1 MMSNKEDYNQ
11 YTRTQKKS
19 IKSLKSYKEKL
30 LDDLKLLAGET
41 AVKNPLSNS
50 SGTSLPNLNP
60 PGISSSNLNP
70 PETKLPNLIPLPT
83 INNFQHENLVEENSM
98 LKLEIESLKNRNIKL
113 QTENN
118 TLLRERE
125 NLKSEQANI
134 SILES
139 EIIDLREMITMLA
152 QEKEVIEKS
161 ILQTPPKV
169 VSENH
174 IELEEHIIVTEEVD
188 PKEITPSQEELKKS
202 RKKSKKPKKKKLSK
216 EEIKAIQEKH
226 EAMAPVRRRCPTC
239 LNLNKKFIRE
249 MQDKS
254 NILMQ
259 NPMIYGKKFR
269 CGICSTEWK

>member
-1 MMSNKEDYNQ
+1 MSNKEDYNQ

-50 SGTSLPNLNP
+50 SGTRLPNLNP

-83 INNFQHENLVEENSM
+83 INNFQLENLVEENSM

-134 SILES
+134 SILEN
-139 EIIDLREMITMLA
+139 EIIDLRKMITMLA
-152 QEKEVIEKS
+152 QEKEVIEKL

-174 IELEEHIIVTEEVD
+174 IELEEPVIVTEEVD

-216 EEIKAIQEKH
+216 EEIKAIQKKH
-226 EAMAPVRRRCPTC
+226 EAMVPVRRRCPTC

-259 NPMIYGKKFR
+259 NPMIYGKKYR

>member
-1 MMSNKEDYNQ
+1 MSNKEDYNQ

-19 IKSLKSYKEKL
+19 IKRLKSYKEKL

-41 AVKNPLSNS
+41 GVKNPLSNS
-50 SGTSLPNLNP
+50 SGTRLPNLNP
-60 PGISSSNLNP
+60 PGISLSNLNP

-83 INNFQHENLVEENSM
+83 INNFQLENLVEENSM

-174 IELEEHIIVTEEVD
+174 IELEEPVIVTEEVD

-226 EAMAPVRRRCPTC
+226 ETMAPVRRRCPTC

-259 NPMIYGKKFR
+259 NPTIYGKKFR